1 MANKPED
8 IARESIDKRLTE
20 AGWVIQD
27 MKELNPS
34 VSVGV
39 AVREF
44 PTSSGPVD
52 YALFVN
58 GKPVGV
64 VEAKRDEAGAN
75 ITSVEQQSSRY
86 ANSKFKYIKYEYRIR
101 FAYEATGVL
110 TRFTDYDDIDYRS
123 RQVFSFHQPKTLA
136 ALLRDENTVRNNLK
150 GTYPFDPAGFR
161 SCQIDAI
168 QNLDESFAKNKSHAL
183 VHIAVHQVEE
193 HDSVLLHRQPRAA
206 VEAEG
211 KDPEPDPFDGLFQ
224 GRYSAHASSSPF
236 RNASAKARS
245 DG

>member
-86 ANSKFKYIKYEYRIR
+86 ANSKFKR
-101 FAYEATGVL
+101 L
-110 TRFTDYDDIDYRS
+110 CN
-123 RQVFSFHQPKTLA
+123 KT
-136 ALLRDENTVRNNLK
+136 
-150 GTYPFDPAGFR
+150 
-161 SCQIDAI
+161 
-168 QNLDESFAKNKSHAL
+168 
-183 VHIAVHQVEE
+183 
-193 HDSVLLHRQPRAA
+193 
-206 VEAEG
+206 
-211 KDPEPDPFDGLFQ
+211 KDPTTFSIFLAFF
-224 GRYSAHASSSPF
+224 SPIF
-236 RNASAKARS
+236 L
-245 DG
+245 